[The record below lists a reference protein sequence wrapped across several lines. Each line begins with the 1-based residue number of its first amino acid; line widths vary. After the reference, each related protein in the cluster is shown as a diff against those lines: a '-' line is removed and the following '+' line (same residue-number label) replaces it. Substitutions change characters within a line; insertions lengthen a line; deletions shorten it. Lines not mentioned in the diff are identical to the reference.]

1 MKQSWLLAA
10 LLSLACSGNASGDGE
25 DQAELDECSDGQMS
39 VCDVDGAPGTRTCQ
53 ISERGFSWGA
63 CNVPKA
69 QPDQCSPGDVIHC
82 FAEGSPMRSQFGDM
96 TVGCQQIEGRWAYP
110 SQACATPL
118 VFSFDH
124 RPVDFTQAPGEF
136 DLFGQGMS
144 IGTDWISAQTPWLVL
159 DRNQDGSIADGS
171 ELFGSMTV
179 LPSGE
184 RAHDGFAALT
194 ALDADG
200 DGWITARDP
209 GFGRLQLWS
218 DADQNRRSSASELRP
233 LADAS
238 IDAIELAN
246 QRVPRCEVSGCE
258 LERARFTFHDANG
271 AARIGAVIDV
281 HLRGF

>member
-10 LLSLACSGNASGDGE
+10 LLSLACSGNASSEGE
-25 DQAELDECSDGQMS
+25 VQAELDECGEGQTS

-53 ISERGFSWGA
+53 IGEQGFAWGA
-63 CNVPKA
+63 CTVPQA
-69 QPDQCSPGDVIHC
+69 QPDQCSPGDVMHC

-96 TVGCQQIEGRWAYP
+96 TAGCQQIEGRWAYSP
-110 SQACATPL
+110 QACATPL
-118 VFSFDH
+118 VFSFDN

-144 IGTDWISAQTPWLVL
+144 IGTDWVSPQTPWLVL
-159 DRNQDGSIADGS
+159 DRHQDDDIADGS

-184 RAHDGFAALT
+184 RAHDGFAALAT
-194 ALDADG
+194 LDADG

-209 GFGRLQLWS
+209 SFAQLQLWS
-218 DADQNRRSSASELRP
+218 DADQDRRSSASELRP
-233 LADAS
+233 LSDAK
-238 IDAIELAN
+238 IDAIELEN
-246 QRVPRCEVSGCE
+246 QRVPRCETSGCE
-258 LERARFTFHDANG
+258 LERARFTFHDDHG
-271 AARIGAVIDV
+271 AARVGAVIDV